1 MSLPFVSEPHDRVR
15 DAARRLVERTGTSE
29 DSLVALVAAADTETR
44 RAETE
49 LSRALDLTSS
59 SVDQLCDALRSQV
72 QRSVYSAQAA
82 RLLLADAREQHL
94 AAARLLFHVDSDRN
108 GEPPRTRSD
117 RHSVLVVDDYHEVRE
132 LVSEVLTQ
140 AGFVV
145 RTAANGLEGLI
156 AAYEMRPAVIVMDL
170 TMPILD
176 GLEATRL
183 IKATA
188 ATSHARVIAYTGN
201 PAVSRSHVGTLFAA
215 VLEKPATPAA
225 VIAKVQ
231 HVASM

>member
-15 DAARRLVERTGTSE
+15 DAARRLVERTGTNE

-49 LSRALDLTSS
+49 LSHALDLTSS
-59 SVDQLCDALRSQV
+59 SVDQLCDTLRSQV

-82 RLLLADAREQHL
+82 RLLLADAREQRL
-94 AAARLLFHVDSDRN
+94 AAAQLLSHVDDGRN
-108 GEPPRTRSD
+108 GAESGARSD

-170 TMPILD
+170 TMPVLD

-188 ATSHARVIAYTGN
+188 ATRHARVIAYTGN
-201 PAVSRSHVGTLFAA
+201 PVSKSHVGTLFVA

-231 HVASM
+231 HVANM